1 MPLDYYLSLA
11 VPASALVSYAVL
23 MILVVRRRSITRIH
37 LTFALYLF
45 VMVVWCGSSLMMR
58 LDVAHALAWGTVL
71 IVSAASVMPLVWFA
85 FSRAFTGLNPLSR
98 QLIPGIVITV
108 IVVIAAAS
116 GLVVKSVSID
126 PVTRLVDLEIS
137 PAAFLQVFNLVIYP
151 GWSLVI
157 LMHAYRR
164 ARAPAWRNRIR
175 YPLIGLALVVFGEF
189 TNGAPL
195 LQQYPIDIAANLAN
209 AVLLA
214 YAIARYQV
222 IDMAL
227 VMRRTLSWVIGV
239 GAIALG
245 YAISLLLLQFVFVN

>member
-1 MPLDYYLSLA
+1 MPISYYLSLA
-11 VPASALVSYAVL
+11 IPASALVSYAVL

-58 LDVAHALAWGTVL
+58 LDAANALAWGKIL
-71 IVSAASVMPLVWFA
+71 IISATSAMPLVWFA

-108 IVVIAAAS
+108 LVVVIAAAS

-126 PVTRLVDLEIS
+126 PVTRLVNLDIG
-137 PAAFLQVFNLVIYP
+137 PAFVLQGFILLFYP
-151 GWSLVI
+151 SWSLVI
-157 LMHAYRR
+157 LMRAYRR
-164 ARAPAWRNRIR
+164 AREPMWRNRIR
-175 YPLIGLALVVFGEF
+175 YPLIGLAFVMLGEF

-195 LQQYPIDIAANLAN
+195 LRQYPIDIAANLAN

-214 YAIARYQV
+214 YAIVFQIKFFYP
-222 IDMAL
+222 L
-227 VMRRTLSWVIGV
+227 RRDFAEGLAVL
-239 GAIALG
+239 A
-245 YAISLLLLQFVFVN
+245 Q